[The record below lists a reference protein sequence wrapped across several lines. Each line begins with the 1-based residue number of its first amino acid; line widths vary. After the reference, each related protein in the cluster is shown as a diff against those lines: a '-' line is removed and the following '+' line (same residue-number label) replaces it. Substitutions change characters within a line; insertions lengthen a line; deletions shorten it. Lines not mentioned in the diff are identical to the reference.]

1 MITTTSLLK
10 SVGPMPLMSTQYLST
25 ATLVKPVVVVSTP
38 STLPPHT
45 NNSSWGVH
53 VICLLPAGW
62 GSQYSVIVSVW
73 LNYNSSSTNVVLSA
87 LVRGH
92 RGTAQIKNLRQ
103 KFWLSVPTPYSS
115 MFKPFRVFCRTYRS
129 HYQWWTCVYILDSWT
144 RIILFPFCILCS
156 NVCVCMWVKHRSG
169 VVYSTVV
176 WLYMCACVG
185 QDSTIIK

>member
-1 MITTTSLLK
+1 MYMLIYAYYKKNAMLQMITTTSLLK

-45 NNSSWGVH
+45 NNSSWGVL

-73 LNYNSSSTNVVLSA
+73 MNDNSSSTNVVLSA

-92 RGTAQIKNLRQ
+92 RGTAQIKNLWQ
-103 KFWLSVPTPYSS
+103 TFWLNVPTPYSS
-115 MFKPFRVFCRTYRS
+115 VFKPFGVFCRTYCS
-129 HYQWWTCVYILDSWT
+129 HYRRFERWKCGCVLNSWI
-144 RIILFPFCILCS
+144 RLFVSLPNLCS
-156 NVCVCMWVKHRSG
+156 NVCVCMWV
-169 VVYSTVV
+169 
-176 WLYMCACVG
+176 
-185 QDSTIIK
+185 